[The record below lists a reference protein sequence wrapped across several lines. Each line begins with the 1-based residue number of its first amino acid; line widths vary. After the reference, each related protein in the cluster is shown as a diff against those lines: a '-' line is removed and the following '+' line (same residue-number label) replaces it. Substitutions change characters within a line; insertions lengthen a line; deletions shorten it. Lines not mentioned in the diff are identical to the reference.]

1 MKVEELIVDFSFERK
16 YRKTMTKGVNLS
28 ALLISFKEKAY
39 VLGNRE
45 QSKDSAS
52 LVSRL
57 VCTATNILCL
67 RYGKI
72 CLGGRNKSF
81 VFHVPSFMYKNL
93 LRFSRINE
101 LAYSCE
107 ER

>member
-1 MKVEELIVDFSFERK
+1 
-16 YRKTMTKGVNLS
+16 MTKGVNLS

-57 VCTATNILCL
+57 VCTAMNSLCL

-72 CLGGRNKSF
+72 YQGGHNKSF
-81 VFHVPSFMYKNL
+81 MFHVPSFIYKNL
-93 LRFSRINE
+93 LRFSRIND
-101 LAYSCE
+101 LAHNCE
-107 ER
+107 QRRS